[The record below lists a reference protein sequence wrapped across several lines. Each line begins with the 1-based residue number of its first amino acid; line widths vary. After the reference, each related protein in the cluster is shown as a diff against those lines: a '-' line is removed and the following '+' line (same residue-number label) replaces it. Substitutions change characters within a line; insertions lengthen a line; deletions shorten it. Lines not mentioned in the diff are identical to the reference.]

1 MLNELPVAFSSQG
14 ATLRGY
20 MLTRADAGS
29 RLPLVIMAHGTSA
42 TIKMVAI
49 EYARA
54 FANAGLAVLIYDHR
68 NFGIS
73 DGEPRL
79 EINPWIQCRGYLDA
93 LSFAISRPEIDPE
106 RVGLW
111 GDSYTGGQVVLVSA
125 CDARAKVIVAQCPTF
140 GPTVPALAPSAEN
153 LALIRTTL
161 LSGDITGTPETTT
174 GPLPVV
180 SHDQSGTPSLLAPI
194 QAFRWFID
202 YGGRPGSGWVNRVTR
217 VIPRTPVPYSPYL
230 CAPFVQAKVFL
241 MVSPEDEMVH
251 ANYDV
256 AKGAYE
262 LMRGLKRWQ
271 DIADGHF
278 GLLYH
283 PGVRFDEAASAQAQ
297 FLCEHLDA

>member
-1 MLNELPVAFSSQG
+1 MLSELPVAFSSQG

-20 MLTRADAGS
+20 MLTRAGAGS
-29 RLPLVIMAHGTSA
+29 RLPVVIMAHGTSA

-68 NFGIS
+68 NFGMS

-93 LSFAISRPEIDPE
+93 LSFTSSRPEIDPE

-111 GDSYTGGQVVLVSA
+111 GDSYTGGQVVLVAA
-125 CDARAKVIVAQCPTF
+125 CDERAKVIVAQCPTF
-140 GPTVPALAPSAEN
+140 GPAVPSLVPSAEH
-153 LALIRTTL
+153 LALIKTTL
-161 LSGDITGTPETTT
+161 LTGDITGTPETTT

-180 SHDQSGTPSLLAPI
+180 SHDQLGTPSLLAPI

-217 VIPRTPVPYSPYL
+217 VVPPTPVPYSPYL
-230 CAPFVQAKVFL
+230 CAPYVQAKALL
-241 MVSPEDEMVH
+241 MASPEDEMVH

-256 AKGAYE
+256 AKRAFE
-262 LMRGLKRWQ
+262 LMPGVKRWH

-283 PGVRFDEAASAQAQ
+283 PGLRFDEAASAQVR
-297 FLCEHLDA
+297 FFCEHLDA